1 LDPFIV
7 KELKHTLQ
15 SRLCSLGF
23 DIFYNILK
31 FRFKTILSF
40 MGAKDR
46 NRYFIDLYVIYV
58 FCSGTSS
65 TRSSIA
71 EMKYMSIYIIHAAN
85 TNVPSY

>member
-1 LDPFIV
+1 
-7 KELKHTLQ
+7 
-15 SRLCSLGF
+15 
-23 DIFYNILK
+23 
-31 FRFKTILSF
+31 

-46 NRYFIDLYVIYV
+46 TRYFIDLYVIYV